1 MPSRHTDPNPQPSP
15 DRRSSP
21 VRPRFWLETALGGLS
36 GLLFLLTLLWP
47 QWMETLLGL
56 DPDAGSGT
64 VEWLVVALAAAVT
77 AACALGARFEW
88 RRERPAP
95 LLRPDERIGGPS

>member
-1 MPSRHTDPNPQPSP
+1 M
-15 DRRSSP
+15 
-21 VRPRFWLETALGGLS
+21 RPRFWLETALGGLS
-36 GLLFLLTLLWP
+36 GLLLLLTLLWP
-47 QWMETLLGL
+47 QWIETLLGL

-88 RRERPAP
+88 SRECPAP
-95 LLRPDERIGGPS
+95 ALRPGASALGPDDRTGGPS